1 MIQLTRISGA
11 SFVLN
16 AEMVQEIES
25 TPDTIITLTSGKKV
39 MVSESLDA
47 VIDAVVEYRRSIQH
61 PSFKSKQ
68 ETE

>member
-1 MIQLTRISGA
+1 MIRLTRISGDD
-11 SFVLN
+11 FVLN

-39 MVSESLDA
+39 MVNESVEAIINA
-47 VIDAVVEYRRSIQH
+47 VIEYKRLIQH
-61 PSFKSKQ
+61 PSFNPNQ